1 MPTGR
6 INFGRIPYLGLF
18 ARTTDKIT
26 LLPERFKINE
36 HKVLDILGTRTKRTT
51 FLQSPLV
58 GLFSTGNSNGILV
71 PSLIEPKEKQK
82 LVENGIEVTCIEG
95 RYTAMGNLVLVND
108 HGALVHPDLPDET
121 IERMAKGLGVR
132 IKRGTI
138 AGIKNVGAAGVV
150 TNKGALVHPDIT
162 EAEVQLLKQVLK
174 VPVDIGTACSG
185 TKYIGICMLA
195 NSHGALTG
203 ELSTGP
209 ELGRIESA
217 LGFI

>member
-26 LLPERFKINE
+26 LLPEWFKINE
-36 HKVLDILGTRTKRTT
+36 QKVLDILGTRTKRIT
-51 FLQSPLV
+51 FLQSPLI
-58 GLFSTGNSNGILV
+58 GLFSAGNSNGIIV
-71 PSLIEPKEKQK
+71 PSLIEPNEKQK
-82 LVENGIEVTCIEG
+82 LVENGIKVTCIEG

-121 IERMAKGLGVR
+121 IERMAEGLGVQ

-150 TNKGALVHPDIT
+150 TNKGALVHPDVT
-162 EAEVQLLKQVLK
+162 EAEVQLLEQVLN
-174 VPVDIGTACSG
+174 VPVDIGTACGG
-185 TKYIGICMLA
+185 TKYVGICMLA